1 MVAGQ
6 LRRYVVLNVLTAADR
21 AALLLTDSWKKMARL
36 INPTKLRV
44 DKVEIQHTN
53 SEMLTTED
61 ERTGIW
67 SINWQCIS
75 AECMTMRN
83 LTNTAFVERL
93 TGEHLPNLLPDELE
107 HPIR

>member
-53 SEMLTTED
+53 PSTVMILFMD
-61 ERTGIW
+61 V
-67 SINWQCIS
+67 S
-75 AECMTMRN
+75 MF
-83 LTNTAFVERL
+83 LK
-93 TGEHLPNLLPDELE
+93 H
-107 HPIR
+107 